1 MKKIFTLAVAA
12 MAALA
17 VSAQSSFK
25 TYTGDGFTMHVYNSD
40 DVMADASYI
49 VETKDGLVTL
59 EEPLFKSSVKEF
71 NDYITKLGKLVTA
84 RIVDYHEG
92 GTGANAI
99 IQPEGMPKFMH
110 EGAYDAMMK
119 GFQKSFGDK
128 MVDLPTGK
136 ASEVKFG
143 ETKTINGVK
152 YLFVNGPE
160 NDFPAAGILIGK
172 TFYLSH
178 WAPGKAHMNSL
189 QLANREAVAQAIE
202 GLKVAKSYNAKY
214 YLGSHGGIATPE
226 DLNFRIGYLSKIE
239 QLLNENKDAASFVKA
254 LKAAYPNLPGEEG
267 LDALAANFYK
277 NNCCK

>member
-25 TYTGDGFTMHVYNSD
+25 TYTGDGFTMHVYNSG

-136 ASEVKFG
+136 ASEVKFD

-152 YLFVNGPE
+152 YLFVNGPK

-178 WAPGKAHMNSL
+178 WSPGKTHMNSL